1 MATIGT
7 FTWVQ
12 PLPRRMP
19 KSKPAPDVN
28 VLKKLK
34 ISAAEAVAIGDTP
47 YDAIAAGKA
56 GIATIGFSVVDLRK
70 IRCGRPDVS
79 RCFPGLPRCSPN
91 LIIVC
96 WRRSEMSR
104 ARSSS

>member
-1 MATIGT
+1 
-7 FTWVQ
+7 
-12 PLPRRMP
+12 
-19 KSKPAPDVN
+19 
-28 VLKKLK
+28 
-34 ISAAEAVAIGDTP
+34 
-47 YDAIAAGKA
+47 
-56 GIATIGFSVVDLRK
+56 VVDLRK

-96 WRRSEMSR
+96 WRRSKMSR